1 MKKKIV
7 VFFLFLFASQTLLAK
22 TYSNNIK
29 FCSSNSYKFN
39 INQKDS
45 LKINHINIKVHDF
58 RKWTVN
64 GLKVLI
70 GNFRWVSDKYKKRF
84 KADLVVGYSNK
95 VSCKYSATIRHSGN
109 QKDHVNLKNNN
120 ISQSVDVHL
129 NKGNIKGI
137 SKFKLL
143 LNHTRG
149 NYIDEIILTELLR
162 ELNYISPRTSFV
174 ETEINGVK
182 TYRIFQE
189 KPSNAMLKYHARE
202 EQQIFESDERFVFR
216 LAKTLPDNNLSN
228 WSLGLVP
235 LLEKG
240 INSMLARQVNKDL
253 IIANNEKKINFY
265 KTLSNLNYIYSIY
278 SNTYKNNKNNYFY
291 GDYTLNNNL
300 LGFYNKANVEKLEI
314 YNLLVSA
321 ANGHHTLSANNR
333 RFYWNKNKN
342 YFEPINYDNNSNIEA
357 EYSKLIPPFTSE
369 TKDAFN
375 KLNNLLNNLDI
386 SEFEQQI
393 SIAGL
398 NLKKETI
405 KNKVNKIKSNL
416 KKLKDIYFE
425 YDHDFTD
432 DDLEI
437 KNTNNLLSK
446 YFNSVAKVDNKIKIV
461 KYSLNQ
467 NIFKVCEALNNCVI
481 KKFTDKEIIDLLV
494 GRLVINKIEYQFFG
508 IVDDKNRLLRINN

>member
-1 MKKKIV
+1 
-7 VFFLFLFASQTLLAK
+7 
-22 TYSNNIK
+22 
-29 FCSSNSYKFN
+29 
-39 INQKDS
+39 
-45 LKINHINIKVHDF
+45 
-58 RKWTVN
+58 
-64 GLKVLI
+64 
-70 GNFRWVSDKYKKRF
+70 
-84 KADLVVGYSNK
+84 
-95 VSCKYSATIRHSGN
+95 
-109 QKDHVNLKNNN
+109 
-120 ISQSVDVHL
+120 
-129 NKGNIKGI
+129 
-137 SKFKLL
+137 
-143 LNHTRG
+143 
-149 NYIDEIILTELLR
+149 
-162 ELNYISPRTSFV
+162 
-174 ETEINGVK
+174 
-182 TYRIFQE
+182 
-189 KPSNAMLKYHARE
+189 
-202 EQQIFESDERFVFR
+202 
-216 LAKTLPDNNLSN
+216 
-228 WSLGLVP
+228 
-235 LLEKG
+235 
-240 INSMLARQVNKDL
+240 MLARQVNKDL
-253 IIANNEKKINFY
+253 IIASNEKKINFY
-265 KTLSNLNYIYSIY
+265 KTLSNLNYIYLIY

-300 LGFYNKANVEKLEI
+300 LGFYNKTNVEKLEI

-342 YFEPINYDNNSNIEA
+342 YFEPINYDNNSNIDA
-357 EYSKLIPPFTSE
+357 EYSKLVPPFTSE
-369 TKDAFN
+369 TKDAFS
-375 KLNNLLNNLDI
+375 KLDNLLNNLDI

-398 NLKKETI
+398 DLKKETI

-425 YDHDFTD
+425 YEHDFTD

-467 NIFKVCEALNNCVI
+467 NIFKVCKALNNCVI